1 VGRVGAKTEVVGGDV
16 LSEESLRAAFEGVHT
31 AYYLVHSMGSASREG
46 FEAQDR
52 SGAQNFGRAALAAGV
67 RRIVYLGGLGD
78 DDSDLSPHLRSRHE
92 VGRALRAS
100 GVPVIEFRASVVI
113 GSGSLSFEMLGALV
127 ERLPVM
133 VTPRWVNVIA
143 QPIAIG
149 DLLAYLEA
157 APDLETE
164 ESRIYERG

>member
-1 VGRVGAKTEVVGGDV
+1 
-16 LSEESLRAAFEGVHT
+16 
-31 AYYLVHSMGSASREG
+31 
-46 FEAQDR
+46 
-52 SGAQNFGRAALAAGV
+52 V

-78 DDSDLSPHLRSRHE
+78 EDADLSPHLRSRHE

-113 GSGSLSFEMLGALV
+113 GSGSLSFEMLRALV

-133 VTPRWVNVIA
+133 VTPRWVNVTA

-149 DLLAYLEA
+149 DLVAYLEA
-157 APDLETE
+157 AAPLHDPG
-164 ESRIYERG
+164 SGAHAAPQ